1 MASKR
6 KLDDG
11 YCLAVQTLHMSA
23 PRFTGRSTVIVARK
37 WHPGWPGNKGKLD
50 SPREHI
56 VSKKATI
63 EAVKKLLATE
73 YLVSAESD
81 DARAGS
87 GGGGGGGAAAA
98 GTTAGTDMNP
108 STGEAPT
115 PAPAP
120 SDAPPSDSIMVAKW
134 SRFINPGKPL
144 SGVNAKTLNWD
155 AANVIP
161 GTAGTADANNE
172 AAGSSSSS
180 GGGGSGAAAAT
191 SAGAADVTMQL
202 CGREFGYRDDC
213 IVVHCTASSYATAK
227 REITAAKARR
237 MKALDDA
244 VTAATAAVAQCRG
257 ALIADGAD
265 GDNAAAAAAAALD
278 NGRGDQ
284 VEVENADAKPEP
296 DAPGSN
302 PDDAAAA
309 AAAAAFSAVASKVV
323 GGAELCDE
331 IQSTPKRYTSDG
343 RVLVKKLA
351 EACFAM
357 ETAVEERKQAVAS
370 AAGGGGGGK
379 KKKVA
384 KRPGARSKGG
394 GSISSSSF
402 GASRASARSAYDTRG
417 ECFSSLFVS
426 FRFLRLGVGLVLGL
440 IRGFEYFLVTC
451 SFFF

>member
-1 MASKR
+1 MLFLGRQALLTQTTKR
-6 KLDDG
+6 
-11 YCLAVQTLHMSA
+11 
-23 PRFTGRSTVIVARK
+23 R
-37 WHPGWPGNKGKLD
+37 
-50 SPREHI
+50 
-56 VSKKATI
+56 
-63 EAVKKLLATE
+63 
-73 YLVSAESD
+73 
-81 DARAGS
+81 
-87 GGGGGGGAAAA
+87 AAAA
-98 GTTAGTDMNP
+98 
-108 STGEAPT
+108 
-115 PAPAP
+115 
-120 SDAPPSDSIMVAKW
+120 
-134 SRFINPGKPL
+134 
-144 SGVNAKTLNWD
+144 
-155 AANVIP
+155 AAAV
-161 GTAGTADANNE
+161 
-172 AAGSSSSS
+172 
-180 GGGGSGAAAAT
+180 GAAVPQQQQQR
-191 SAGAADVTMQL
+191 GAADVTMQL

-213 IVVHCTASSYATAK
+213 VVVHCTASSYATAK

-265 GDNAAAAAAAALD
+265 CDNAAAAAAALD

-302 PDDAAAA
+302 PDDAAA

-402 GASRASARSAYDTRG
+402 GASRSSARSAYDTRG
-417 ECFSSLFVS
+417 ECFFSLFVS
-426 FRFLRLGVGLVLGL
+426 FRFLRLGVGLVLG
-440 IRGFEYFLVTC
+440 C
-451 SFFF
+451 